1 MIGGLNPGG
10 GGIVIKFVLER
21 RFSLDVFCAK
31 EIMGWET
38 EAELAVPSTTGNA
51 LIKCLS
57 L

>member
-10 GGIVIKFVLER
+10 GGIVINLVLER

-31 EIMGWET
+31 EIVGRET
-38 EAELAVPSTTGNA
+38 EAEFAVPSTTGNA
-51 LIKCLS
+51 FIKCLS